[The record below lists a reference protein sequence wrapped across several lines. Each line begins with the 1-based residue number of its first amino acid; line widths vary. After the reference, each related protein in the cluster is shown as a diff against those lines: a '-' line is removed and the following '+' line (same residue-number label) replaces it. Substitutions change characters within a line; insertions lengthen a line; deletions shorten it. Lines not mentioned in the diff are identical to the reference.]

1 MYEKTDPELMEA
13 YLAELQEQEK
23 DTMRFYTADRPA
35 EIERLTEQMIRTLSE
50 EEAQEQY
57 VV

>member
-1 MYEKTDPELMEA
+1 
-13 YLAELQEQEK
+13 
-23 DTMRFYTADRPA
+23 MRFYTADRPA
-35 EIERLTEQMIRTLSE
+35 EIERLTEQLIRILSE